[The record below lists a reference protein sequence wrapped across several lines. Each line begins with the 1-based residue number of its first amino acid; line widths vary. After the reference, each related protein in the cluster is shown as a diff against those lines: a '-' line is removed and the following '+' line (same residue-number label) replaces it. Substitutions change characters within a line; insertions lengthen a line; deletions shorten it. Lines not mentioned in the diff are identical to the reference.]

1 MKVRLSSE
9 ARQDL
14 IAIGDY
20 IARDNPP
27 RAQSFV
33 AELTGKCASLGQM
46 PMAHPLV
53 PRYAQKGILRRVHGN
68 YQIFYRADDDE
79 VFVVRVLHG
88 ARDYAALLFPEDE
101 PK

>member
-20 IARDNPP
+20 IARDNPS
-27 RAQSFV
+27 RARSFV
-33 AELTGKCASLGQM
+33 QELTNKCASLANM
-46 PMAHPLV
+46 PLSYPVV
-53 PRYAQKGILRRVHGN
+53 PRYEAKGIRRRVHGN
-68 YQIFYRADDDE
+68 YQIFYRVDGDQ

-88 ARDYAALLFPEDE
+88 ARDYEALL
-101 PK
+101 